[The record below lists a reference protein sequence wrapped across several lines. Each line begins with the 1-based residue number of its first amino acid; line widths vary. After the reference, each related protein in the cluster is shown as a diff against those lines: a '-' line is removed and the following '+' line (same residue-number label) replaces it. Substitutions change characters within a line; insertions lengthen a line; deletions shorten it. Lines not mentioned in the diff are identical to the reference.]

1 MAQKNCHW
9 EQQAVF
15 YNYLRIFV
23 KVMNRK
29 TRQRL
34 YERSERERKSPW
46 NVVSFVLFVAIAT
59 VGVILS
65 LDRRPSFRSGDL
77 IFQAGGDGE
86 MSRAIEESTKGNYT
100 HVGIIERSGDS
111 LFVLE
116 ATPRK
121 GVTRTPFKEFADS
134 SAHDTEGRPAIA
146 VYRIKHFS
154 KALKDSAI
162 ARAHRYLGRPYD
174 FFYTPGADSLYCSEL
189 VWEVFLD
196 ADGSHIFPRIPM
208 NFKGPDG
215 AIYSYWV
222 ELYSR
227 LGRSVPQDEPGTNP
241 NDLSKSEGLK
251 QIY

>member
-65 LDRRPSFRSGDL
+65 MYRHPSFRSGDL
-77 IFQAGGDGE
+77 VFQAGGDGE

-121 GVTRTPFKEFADS
+121 GVTRTPFQEFADS
-134 SAHDTEGRPAIA
+134 SSRDAEGRPDIA
-146 VYRIKHFS
+146 VYRIKHLS

-162 ARAHRYLGRPYD
+162 VRAHRFLGRPYD
-174 FFYTPGADSLYCSEL
+174 FYYADGSDSLYCSEL

-196 ADGSHIFPRIPM
+196 ADGGHVFQSIPM
-208 NFKGPDG
+208 NFKGADG
-215 AIYSYWV
+215 AIDPFWA
-222 ELYSR
+222 ELYAR
-227 LGRSVPQDEPGTNP
+227 HGRPVPQGEPGTNP